1 MNLLKYQ
8 KLIYESIKFSTVG
21 IVHNLISYLIYL
33 LITYYGGE
41 PKMTVTILTIIT
53 AFIVYFINKNY
64 VFRVKKRDRKYII
77 HFLMTYFS
85 FYLINIGTLIIFVDN
100 LGHPHQIVLLISMII
115 CSGFSFIIQKI
126 FIFSKVNQN

>member
-21 IVHNLISYLIYL
+21 IAHNLISYLIYL

-64 VFRVKKRDRKYII
+64 VFRVKKRDRKY
-77 HFLMTYFS
+77 
-85 FYLINIGTLIIFVDN
+85 
-100 LGHPHQIVLLISMII
+100 
-115 CSGFSFIIQKI
+115 
-126 FIFSKVNQN
+126 FIFR

>member
-1 MNLLKYQ
+1 
-8 KLIYESIKFSTVG
+8 
-21 IVHNLISYLIYL
+21 
-33 LITYYGGE
+33 
-41 PKMTVTILTIIT
+41 MTVTILTIIT

>member
-21 IVHNLISYLIYL
+21 IAHNLISYLIYL

-53 AFIVYFINKNY
+53 AFIVYFINKNCNM
-64 VFRVKKRDRKYII
+64 FR
-77 HFLMTYFS
+77 
-85 FYLINIGTLIIFVDN
+85 
-100 LGHPHQIVLLISMII
+100 
-115 CSGFSFIIQKI
+115 I
-126 FIFSKVNQN
+126 FIYNSKNLYFLKS